1 MITTNQWD
9 ETVVKVQIDQLD
21 NDQIAMV
28 TGICRETLDRL
39 DINSYFDIDLSIIL
53 LNRDALETNITESK

>member
-1 MITTNQWD
+1 MMITTNQWD
-9 ETVVKVQIDQLD
+9 ETVVKVEIDQLD

-39 DINSYFDIDLSIIL
+39 DINSYFDIELSIIL
-53 LNRDALETNITESK
+53 LNNDVTDNG